1 MSSKDFTKLQRLRDF
16 VLNSTESENFSK
28 AVRERFKELVAR
40 QTQRHFKYDNFLT
53 TVEVEE
59 DVWSAIQQLVRRF
72 EGLEGTRL
80 TDIDTSDSGSHVGP
94 VVEDLTNQ
102 EEEEAQTIPK
112 LKKWKLKPSGKRCR
126 LTETVPQEN
135 NESPEPNCLRNLCES
150 SKNISVSDDLQNDSN
165 SAPPRAETQSVRETG
180 PGVLNH
186 ALFYDHLRH
195 HINVLDNRSEFVRE
209 LEYGLLLYMS
219 ELMDGLIS
227 VSKDPRSFDDV
238 ILPVSDKRSG
248 NSDMSLA
255 LVTDVVDRFANT
267 YARERKLQD
276 FYDAKIKGNRERD
289 EAANRE
295 KSLQATIVGQPK
307 EPEKPK
313 PKGFNEDHEIMSI
326 LSKMKQLKVKE
337 NEKVQATGNSANEAI
352 EKLMDEDNNK
362 KKKKLDGL
370 LERRAEMDFRN
381 QIKSEVVTVARK
393 HLLFFLQNDP
403 YFRKSKFLLQAY
415 LKQ

>member
-1 MSSKDFTKLQRLRDF
+1 MSSKDFTKLQRLKNF
-16 VLNSTESENFSK
+16 VLSSTESESFSS
-28 AVRERFKELVAR
+28 AVTHRFQELVSR
-40 QTQRHFKYDNFLT
+40 QVQRHFKYDNFLR

-59 DVWSAIQQLVRRF
+59 DVWSAIQNLVRKF
-72 EGLEGTRL
+72 DGLEGTRL
-80 TDIDTSDSGSHVGP
+80 TDVESSDSGSNAGP
-94 VVEDLTNQ
+94 VVEDLTTPD
-102 EEEEAQTIPK
+102 EEVQQVTI
-112 LKKWKLKPSGKRCR
+112 LKKWKLKPSGKRNKPVETEPVPK
-126 LTETVPQEN
+126 TET
-135 NESPEPNCLRNLCES
+135 PEPNCLRNLCES
-150 SKNISVSDDLQNDSN
+150 NKNISVSDDLQNEGHSTQARPE
-165 SAPPRAETQSVRETG
+165 APANKETG

-186 ALFYDHLRH
+186 ALLFEYLRNH
-195 HINVLDNRSEFVRE
+195 MSPLENRSEFIRE

-227 VSKDPRSFDDV
+227 VSKGPRSLDDV
-238 ILPVSDKRSG
+238 TMPVTEKRG
-248 NSDMSLA
+248 GTPEMSLV
-255 LVTDVVDRFANT
+255 LVTDVVDRFANAS
-267 YARERKLQD
+267 ARERKLQD
-276 FYDAKIKGNRERD
+276 FYDTKIKGNRERD

-295 KSLQATIVGQPK
+295 KSLQATITGQPK

-313 PKGFNEDHEIMSI
+313 SKAFNEDHEIMSI

-352 EKLMDEDNNK
+352 EKLMDEDNKK

-370 LERRAEMDFRN
+370 LERRAEMDFRS
-381 QIKSEVVTVARK
+381 QVKSEIVTVARK